1 MDHPNFEQSSYNRYA
16 YDLYTLTFVMSSS
29 IMSLPLLFLSQN
41 PRERTPS
48 CCHVFFPYITYFDVK
63 IMHRRNKTTLTRI
76 VLSSSSSSSSSSSLL
91 RYFVMSY
98 VILILYYHA
107 TRVNTMYLINIMC
120 SLVATCVIVGKLE
133 YNNRLIKTTTTKF
146 T

>member
-48 CCHVFFPYITYFDVK
+48 SCHVFFPYITYFDVK
-63 IMHRRNKTTLTRI
+63 IIHRRNETTLTRI
-76 VLSSSSSSSSSSSLL
+76 VMSSSSSSLL

-107 TRVNTMYLINIMC
+107 TRVNTIYLINIIC